1 MLKKI
6 FYFFLFIILIT
17 SCGGKKEVVDNI
29 LLDQDIEKEMI
40 SSYREGYEALKRG
53 DLVFASR
60 KFNDAEILYPQS
72 EWAAK
77 ASLMSSYALYAATY
91 YSDAIF
97 YLERHI
103 KKYPKDKNLNYA
115 NYLIAI
121 CYFDQISTEKKDLL
135 PLKMAQEKFEYI
147 IKNYPDSDFATDS
160 KYKLN
165 LILDQLAAKEVYLG
179 RYYMNVK
186 KWIPAIER
194 FKKVLNDYDQ
204 SIFVEEALHRLVEIH
219 YTIGLEEE
227 AKKYANIL
235 GYNYGSGKWYE
246 ASYQIFNKDYKPLKI
261 KKKKKESFIKKK
273 IKTLFE

>member
-40 SSYREGYEALKRG
+40 SSYREGYEALKKG
-53 DLVFASR
+53 DLLFASR

-72 EWAAK
+72 KWAAK

-115 NYLIAI
+115 YYLIAI
-121 CYFDQISTEKKDLL
+121 CYFE
-135 PLKMAQEKFEYI
+135 
-147 IKNYPDSDFATDS
+147 
-160 KYKLN
+160 
-165 LILDQLAAKEVYLG
+165 LDQLAAKEVYLG

-261 KKKKKESFIKKK
+261 TKDNKEGGLIRRTIKKL
-273 IKTLFE
+273 LFIDD